1 MLLSL
6 GHSGVLVAEVLLL
19 ALRLKAANNDNIVEP
34 GGALA
39 PPSYLD
45 IF

>member
-6 GHSGVLVAEVLLL
+6 GHSGVLVAEVQLL
-19 ALRLKAANNDNIVEP
+19 ALRLKAANNDNIVAL